1 LSILVKFASI
11 TEANISRSFL
21 IMAKTLG
28 TLNRRTIALLW
39 LVIASVVIGLFIYF
53 EQIAILYVI
62 ATLGIVLLLLI
73 VAFADLENVGR
84 ETLEESLRK

>member
-1 LSILVKFASI
+1 
-11 TEANISRSFL
+11 
-21 IMAKTLG
+21 MAKTLG